1 MNSLLKNQHWHFW
14 LNKMD
19 FFSQMKKKKE
29 VKEPQ
34 VKKVQ
39 SPEVLQVCLRID
51 MKKKEINTEFKEKK
65 R

>member
-1 MNSLLKNQHWHFW
+1 MN
-14 LNKMD
+14 
-19 FFSQMKKKKE
+19 FFSQMNKKKE
-29 VKEPQ
+29 VKEPR

-51 MKKKEINTEFKEKK
+51 MKKKEINTEFEEKK

>member
-1 MNSLLKNQHWHFW
+1 MNSLLKNQRLHFW

-39 SPEVLQVCLRID
+39 SPEVLQACLRID

>member
-1 MNSLLKNQHWHFW
+1 MNSLLKNQRLHFW

-34 VKKVQ
+34 VKKVL